1 MRRVIKV
8 AALAL
13 IATAALAASQAR
25 AQYLVAD
32 LSERRITITLGF
44 VGAKVLLFGATDGE
58 GDVAVVVRGPAQ
70 SVVVRSKDQFA
81 GVWVNRTSM
90 RFEAV
95 PAFYRVATSRPL
107 GQLAAPAVLSRHEI
121 GVDYLHL
128 KTTDKASEQATS
140 GFREAL
146 IRIRQRDGLYG
157 TSPSPVAFLDKRL
170 FRTTVDFPATVT
182 PGAYSVEV
190 FLIRDGEVVNA
201 QRWPLFISKE
211 GVSAEIFDAAHEF
224 PALYGIVAVFCALV
238 AGWLAAAV
246 FRRF

>member
-1 MRRVIKV
+1 MGRVIKV

-13 IATAALAASQAR
+13 IAAAALAASQVR

-58 GDVAVVVRGPAQ
+58 GDVAVVVRGPEQ
-70 SVVVRSKDQFA
+70 SVVVRRKARFA

-90 RFEAV
+90 RFEKV

-128 KTTDKASEQATS
+128 KELLQVS
-140 GFREAL
+140 L
-146 IRIRQRDGLYG
+146 L
-157 TSPSPVAFLDKRL
+157 
-170 FRTTVDFPATVT
+170 
-182 PGAYSVEV
+182 
-190 FLIRDGEVVNA
+190 
-201 QRWPLFISKE
+201 E
-211 GVSAEIFDAAHEF
+211 G
-224 PALYGIVAVFCALV
+224 
-238 AGWLAAAV
+238 
-246 FRRF
+246 